1 MKMDNLTYEK
11 YNDKSLHVKGDKDK
25 YSAIIKKLGGRWNG
39 RLKKGA
45 GWLVPIDKEEE
56 LKSLIRDLFP
66 QKDETEAELETIQT
80 SAKSRKEQKKY
91 HRAVSRPTSE
101 SEEDEEV
108 KQEKTEKLKQ
118 RKKSKKLK
126 KTKKPP
132 TPVVVPSS
140 SSSSDSSSDESDE
153 GLYNRSMSRSSS
165 DSSSTSSS
173 SSSSDDFPAHSYPKE
188 TDRYAKIATK
198 VKDMQRAIYD
208 LDLKT
213 RKRQL

>member
-45 GWLVPIDKEEE
+45 GWLVPINKEEE
-56 LKSLIRDLFP
+56 LKALIRDLFP
-66 QKDETEAELETIQT
+66 KKDETEAELETIQT

-101 SEEDEEV
+101 SEDEEEKEKV
-108 KQEKTEKLKQ
+108 QEKEKLKE

-126 KTKKPP
+126 KNKKPP
-132 TPVVVPSS
+132 TPVVLSS
-140 SSSSDSSSDESDE
+140 SESDSSESSDE
-153 GLYNRSMSRSSS
+153 GLYNRSNSRSSS

-173 SSSSDDFPAHSYPKE
+173 SSSSDDFPIHSHPKE